1 MFNIPFVLIQRL
13 MTPLNVYNVM
23 PPHPVHLA
31 YDTSIFGVPYGY
43 YAEVHTLLDTGFVH
57 LFGKDHRKIL
67 HDPESVE
74 VIRRSG
80 VSVTSSTGVMV
91 TGDELALVCTHHI
104 YIDSPT
110 KYTIVDGRLV
120 RNKRKRR
127 AKK

>member
-1 MFNIPFVLIQRL
+1 
-13 MTPLNVYNVM
+13 M

-31 YDTSIFGVPYGY
+31 YDTSIFGVPNGY
-43 YAEVHTLLDTGFVH
+43 YANVHILLDTGFVH

-67 HDPESVE
+67 HDPESIE

-80 VSVTSSTGVMV
+80 VAVTSSTGVPV
-91 TGDELALVCTHHI
+91 TGDELALVCTHHV
-104 YIDSPT
+104 YLDSPT

-127 AKK
+127 SKK